1 MDVETASTH
10 SKNGPVDEVIKKL
23 QEELQTTALQRDSAL
38 KEVEKLGDMIAK
50 VSLEK
55 LSVCE
60 KLHELQLQGQKK
72 SSFINELEND
82 DTKTLYYTGLNSFKL
97 LTTIFNALLPALHQD
112 PRFKVSLKEQFII
125 TLMKLRLNLGIQDLG
140 YRFGVSKK
148 TVSSYIEKFINVMYV
163 RLPPALLLWPDQ
175 EALMKTMPNSIRV
188 HYPKCVA
195 IIDAFEIFCEMHSNI
210 IDKSSCYSNYKSHHT
225 VKFVIGMTPQGSI
238 NFVSKGFGGRSTD
251 VDIVNESGFLD
262 NIAKNDQVMADK
274 GFLIEEAISSRGA
287 TLVMPAF
294 KGRRQQLEGSET
306 ERSRIISNERIH
318 IERGI
323 GNLRKKFTILRG
335 PIKVEHMCS
344 DPSNYAFIDKVVI
357 VCCCLMNSMP
367 SIVPPW

>member
-140 YRFGVSKK
+140 YR
-148 TVSSYIEKFINVMYV
+148 
-163 RLPPALLLWPDQ
+163 
-175 EALMKTMPNSIRV
+175 
-188 HYPKCVA
+188 
-195 IIDAFEIFCEMHSNI
+195 
-210 IDKSSCYSNYKSHHT
+210 
-225 VKFVIGMTPQGSI
+225 
-238 NFVSKGFGGRSTD
+238 
-251 VDIVNESGFLD
+251 
-262 NIAKNDQVMADK
+262 
-274 GFLIEEAISSRGA
+274 
-287 TLVMPAF
+287 
-294 KGRRQQLEGSET
+294 
-306 ERSRIISNERIH
+306 
-318 IERGI
+318 
-323 GNLRKKFTILRG
+323 
-335 PIKVEHMCS
+335 
-344 DPSNYAFIDKVVI
+344 
-357 VCCCLMNSMP
+357 
-367 SIVPPW
+367 

>member
-1 MDVETASTH
+1 
-10 SKNGPVDEVIKKL
+10 
-23 QEELQTTALQRDSAL
+23 
-38 KEVEKLGDMIAK
+38 
-50 VSLEK
+50 
-55 LSVCE
+55 
-60 KLHELQLQGQKK
+60 
-72 SSFINELEND
+72 
-82 DTKTLYYTGLNSFKL
+82 
-97 LTTIFNALLPALHQD
+97 
-112 PRFKVSLKEQFII
+112 
-125 TLMKLRLNLGIQDLG
+125 
-140 YRFGVSKK
+140 
-148 TVSSYIEKFINVMYV
+148 MYV

-175 EALMKTMPNSIRV
+175 EALMKTMPNSFRV

-262 NIAKNDQVMADK
+262 NIAKNDEVMADK

-287 TLVMPAF
+287 TLV
-294 KGRRQQLEGSET
+294 
-306 ERSRIISNERIH
+306 
-318 IERGI
+318 
-323 GNLRKKFTILRG
+323 RG